1 MKRAILACVAV
12 AAAAVGELMVLKPG
26 RPPFAPP
33 GMMSAV
39 AQEAVAQQPRAVK
52 YYRNPMGLPDT
63 SPTPKKDS
71 MGMDYIAVYSDED
84 ADDGTVKI
92 NLAKL
97 QKTGVRS
104 EQVERRVLNVPL
116 RAPGTIEQDERRVS
130 IVSFRFEGLSSRS
143 KTSRQASTFT
153 RANP

>member
-1 MKRAILACVAV
+1 
-12 AAAAVGELMVLKPG
+12 
-26 RPPFAPP
+26 
-33 GMMSAV
+33 
-39 AQEAVAQQPRAVK
+39 
-52 YYRNPMGLPDT
+52 
-63 SPTPKKDS
+63 
-71 MGMDYIAVYSDED
+71 MDYIAVYSDED